1 MLLRQTKIW
10 YILEKFIFN
19 KYIETN
25 YTGKI
30 CSNDNLL
37 LKQVCLKCQKFI
49 KRDIK
54 TTLFSS
60 FKNIL
65 KKGRQS
71 GIDSFSIKIAFKKKL
86 LAKQRWFFT
95 HRNYVEKIHEN
106 DVNFSSIEIT
116 SKKVHNDSWT
126 FWSNKLSRGK
136 YVEIT
141 SMLCS
146 LNNAQKNVKM
156 TEIFWPL
163 KLRLRKYDEMTLI
176 LCPLKLQRWKYLEA
190 MWIFWSAK
198 LHGKKCIETTSMPIE
213 MT

>member
-71 GIDSFSIKIAFKKKL
+71 GIDSFSIKIAFKKNYLRSNGDFSPIVITLKKYIKTML
-86 LAKQRWFFT
+86 ISRPSKSRRKKYIITAGLFDQTNYLEESMLKQPWCFAHWTTPKKMWKWRRFFD
-95 HRNYVEKIHEN
+95 HWNYV
-106 DVNFSSIEIT
+106 
-116 SKKVHNDSWT
+116 
-126 FWSNKLSRGK
+126 
-136 YVEIT
+136 
-141 SMLCS
+141 
-146 LNNAQKNVKM
+146 
-156 TEIFWPL
+156 
-163 KLRLRKYDEMTLI
+163 
-176 LCPLKLQRWKYLEA
+176 
-190 MWIFWSAK
+190 
-198 LHGKKCIETTSMPIE
+198 
-213 MT
+213 

>member
-30 CSNDNLL
+30 CSNDNLI
-37 LKQVCLKCQKFI
+37 LKQVCLKFI

-71 GIDSFSIKIAFKKKL
+71 DIDSFSIKIALKKNYLRSNGDFSPIVITLKKYIKTML
-86 LAKQRWFFT
+86 ISRPSKSRRKKYIITAGLFDQTNYLEESMSKQPRCFAHWTTPKKMWKWRRFFD
-95 HRNYVEKIHEN
+95 HWNYV
-106 DVNFSSIEIT
+106 
-116 SKKVHNDSWT
+116 
-126 FWSNKLSRGK
+126 
-136 YVEIT
+136 
-141 SMLCS
+141 
-146 LNNAQKNVKM
+146 
-156 TEIFWPL
+156 
-163 KLRLRKYDEMTLI
+163 
-176 LCPLKLQRWKYLEA
+176 
-190 MWIFWSAK
+190 
-198 LHGKKCIETTSMPIE
+198 
-213 MT
+213 